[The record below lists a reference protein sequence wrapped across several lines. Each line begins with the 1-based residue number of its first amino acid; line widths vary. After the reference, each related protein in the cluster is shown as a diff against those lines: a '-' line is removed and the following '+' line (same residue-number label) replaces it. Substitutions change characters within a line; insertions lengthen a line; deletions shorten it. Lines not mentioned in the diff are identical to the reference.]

1 MSRSEVPNHRDGLI
15 TVSGLEVS
23 RSERQNQSAK
33 NKKTIAPS
41 SRGGLVVERWSD
53 NRLDSITVDRI
64 PLEESNYMVID
75 TPTFLGMEVGVSCPA
90 MVTYS
95 DMCYKYK

>member
-1 MSRSEVPNHRDGLI
+1 M
-15 TVSGLEVS
+15 
-23 RSERQNQSAK
+23 
-33 NKKTIAPS
+33 
-41 SRGGLVVERWSD
+41 VERSSD

-95 DMCYKYK
+95 DVCYKYK